1 MTHEIDKQI
10 AQLRGS
16 KNLPSHVAII
26 MDGNGRWAQ
35 NRKLPRIAGH
45 RASRESVRSVVR
57 TSAQIGISFLT
68 LYAFSLENWHR
79 PKAEVKGLMTFF
91 KKVLTEEYEELDK
104 NGVQLRAIG
113 KLDLLPAKTKDAL
126 DETIEK
132 LKHNDRLVLT
142 LAISYGGR
150 AEILDAVK
158 RMAEKIRTN
167 AIEPGEI
174 DEAAFSN
181 CLYDPSLPDPDLLIR
196 TSGEMRIS
204 NFLLWQIA
212 YTEIYVTV
220 KLWPDFRGTDLI
232 DSIRDFQ
239 NRERRFGLIT

>member
-1 MTHEIDKQI
+1 MTYEIDKQI
-10 AQLRGS
+10 AQLRRS

-35 NRKLPRIAGH
+35 KRKLPRLAGH

-57 TSAQIGISFLT
+57 TSAQIGISYLT
-68 LYAFSLENWHR
+68 LYAFSLENWQR
-79 PKAEVKGLMTFF
+79 PKTEVAGLMTFF
-91 KKVLTEEYEELDK
+91 KRVLSEEYGELNK

-113 KLDLLPAKTKDAL
+113 RLDLLPQKTREAL
-126 DETIEK
+126 ERTIEK
-132 LKHNDRLVLT
+132 LKNNDRLVLT

-150 AEILDAVK
+150 AEILDAVN
-158 RMAEKIRTN
+158 RIAEQVRAG
-167 AIEPGEI
+167 AILPGEI
-174 DEAAFSN
+174 DSSAFSS

-212 YTEIYVTV
+212 YTEIFVTST
-220 KLWPDFRGTDLI
+220 LWPDFRGKDLI
-232 DSIRDFQ
+232 ESIKDYQ
-239 NRERRFGLIT
+239 KRERRFGLIT